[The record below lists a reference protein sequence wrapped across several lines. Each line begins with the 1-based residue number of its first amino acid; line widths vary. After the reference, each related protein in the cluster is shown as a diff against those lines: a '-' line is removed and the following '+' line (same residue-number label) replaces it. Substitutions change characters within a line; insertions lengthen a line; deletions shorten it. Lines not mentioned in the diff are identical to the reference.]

1 MNNTDAVVEH
11 ARQVFLSCHHCS
23 ETMVIAVG
31 DYYFGKVPEILI
43 RAACPLAGGGG
54 CCYEEMCG
62 LLSGGLMI
70 LGALLG
76 RVSVEESDDA
86 VQALA
91 REYRERFRAL
101 AGHTQCQA
109 IRDSLPDVDKRCE
122 PIVVGAVRLLLEMLE
137 AQGVKPRVPAAPA

>member
-1 MNNTDAVVEH
+1 M
-11 ARQVFLSCHHCS
+11 
-23 ETMVIAVG
+23 IAVG
-31 DYYFGKVPEILI
+31 DYYFGKVPEILV

-70 LGALLG
+70 MGALLG
-76 RVSVEESDDA
+76 RVSVEESDEA

-109 IRDSLPDVDKRCE
+109 IRNSLPDVDKRCQH
-122 PIVVGAVRLLLEMLE
+122 IVTGAVRLLLDMLA
-137 AQGVKPRVPAAPA
+137 AQGVKPRA